1 MANYVR
7 IFHGT
12 DNKESAKNAVAIIHS
27 AIKLL
32 VSKAQISQEP
42 AGTLV
47 RVQFDLKDENLRKI
61 LEGLG
66 FKDSYGSLPLKEPS
80 ELRKEDEKVLLYPS
94 DQKQPEKPAEIP
106 EKNKETGDYRVPPGR
121 YRKDGT
127 DVVYNAAGLTIRLGR
142 QEFGPGIR
150 FFREGD
156 GTKWVTVLIGTTY
169 QLTQVEE

>member
-1 MANYVR
+1 MTSYVR
-7 IFHGT
+7 VFDGP
-12 DNKESAKNAVAIIHS
+12 DNKASAKNAIAIIHS

-32 VSKAQISQEP
+32 LAEAEITNEP

-47 RVQFDLKDENLRKI
+47 KVEFDLKDENLRKV

-66 FKDSYGSLPLKEPS
+66 FKDS
-80 ELRKEDEKVLLYPS
+80 DEKVLLYPF
-94 DQKQPEKPAEIP
+94 DQKQPEKPADSP